1 MIFTIGNTKGGVGK
15 STLALNLAIAMAT
28 RGRTVWIVDGDRQ
41 GTTATAM
48 GIRAAAGKLPLI
60 HCSHLPDGKDLH
72 AALVVEAAQFDC
84 VIVDAGGRDSAA
96 LRAALVLSAVV
107 VVPFAPRSLDMWA
120 LSDMCRLVDD
130 ARAINPALKA
140 CAVLSCADAAGR
152 DNQDAAEALDNFPQ
166 LDYLPTPIRRRKSV
180 ANAIGHGLSVLE
192 LQPKDSKAIAE
203 LNSFVDALMQFCYH
217 Q

>member
-60 HCSHLPDGKDLH
+60 HCSHLPDGDELH
-72 AALVVEAAQFDC
+72 AALVAEAAQFDC
-84 VIVDAGGRDSAA
+84 VVVDAGGRDSSA
-96 LRAALVLSAVV
+96 LRAALVLSAAVL
-107 VVPFAPRSLDMWA
+107 VPFAPRSLDMWA
-120 LSDMCRLVDD
+120 LGDMCRLVDL
-130 ARAINPALKA
+130 ARAANPNLKA
-140 CAVLSCADAAGR
+140 CAVLSGADATGR
-152 DNQDAAEALDNFPQ
+152 DNQDAADALENFPQ

-180 ANAIGHGLSVLE
+180 STAIGHGLSVLE
-192 LQPKDSKAIAE
+192 AQPKDPKAIAE
-203 LNSFVDALMQFCYH
+203 LKSFVDALVQFC
-217 Q
+217 

>member
-15 STLALNLAIAMAT
+15 STLALNLAVALSA
-28 RGRTVWIVDGDRQ
+28 RGRRVWLVDGDRQ
-41 GTTATAM
+41 GTIATAM
-48 GIRAAAGKLPLI
+48 GIRAAAGRLPLI
-60 HCSHLPDGKDLH
+60 HCSHLPDGDDLH
-72 AALVVEAAQFDC
+72 ATLVAEAGQFDC
-84 VIVDAGGRDSAA
+84 VVVDAGGRDSAA

-120 LSDMCRLVDD
+120 LSDMCRLVED

-140 CAVLSCADAAGR
+140 CAVLSGADAAGR
-152 DNQDAAEALDNFPQ
+152 DNQDAADALENFPQ

-192 LQPKDSKAIAE
+192 AQPKDPKAIAE
-203 LNSFVDALMQFCYH
+203 LQSFVDALVRFC
-217 Q
+217 

>member
-15 STLALNLAIAMAT
+15 STLAVNLAITMAT
-28 RGRTVWIVDGDRQ
+28 RGRSVWLVDGDRQ
-41 GTTATAM
+41 GTSSMAM

-72 AALVVEAAQFDC
+72 AALVAEAAQFDC

-96 LRAALVLSAVV
+96 LRVALVHSAVV

-120 LSDMCRLVDD
+120 LADMCRLVDL
-130 ARAINPALKA
+130 ARAANPNLKA
-140 CAVLSCADAAGR
+140 CAVLSGADATGR
-152 DNQDAAEALDNFPQ
+152 DNQDAADALENFPQ

-180 ANAIGHGLSVLE
+180 ATAIGHGLSVLE
-192 LQPKDSKAIAE
+192 AQPKDPKAIAE
-203 LNSFVDALMQFCYH
+203 LKSFVDALVQFC
-217 Q
+217 

>member
-15 STLALNLAIAMAT
+15 STLAVNLAITMAT
-28 RGRTVWIVDGDRQ
+28 RGRSVWIVDGDRQ
-41 GTTATAM
+41 GTSSMAM

-60 HCSHLPDGKDLH
+60 HCSHLPDGDELH
-72 AALVVEAAQFDC
+72 AALESDSTQFDC

-120 LSDMCRLVDD
+120 LADMCRLVDD

-140 CAVLSCADAAGR
+140 CAVLSGADATGR
-152 DNQDAAEALDNFPQ
+152 DNQDAAEALENFPQ

-180 ANAIGHGLSVLE
+180 STAIGHGLSVLE
-192 LQPKDSKAIAE
+192 AQPKDPKAIAE
-203 LNSFVDALMQFCYH
+203 LKSFVDALVQFC
-217 Q
+217 

>member
-15 STLALNLAIAMAT
+15 STLALNLAVALSA
-28 RGRTVWIVDGDRQ
+28 RGRRVWLVDGDRQ
-41 GTTATAM
+41 GTTSMAM

-72 AALVVEAAQFDC
+72 AALVAEAGQFDC
-84 VIVDAGGRDSAA
+84 VVVDAGGRDSTA

-120 LSDMCRLVDD
+120 LGDMCRLVDL
-130 ARAINPALKA
+130 ARAANPALKA
-140 CAVLSCADAAGR
+140 CAVLSGADAAGR
-152 DNQDAAEALDNFPQ
+152 DNQDAADALDNFPQ

-192 LQPKDSKAIAE
+192 AQPKDPKAIAE
-203 LNSFVDALMQFCYH
+203 LESFVDALMRFC
-217 Q
+217 